1 MEGTMSNALCLV
13 TGACGFMGTHMCEKL
28 VEAGY
33 PVRAT
38 DLPSMFAEDDQKAG
52 RFPRVLTP
60 MGVAIDPA
68 DLTDADAVKAL
79 CKDVKW
85 VFHIAGLFKYSASRE
100 ALEAVNVGGTRNL
113 LEALKSEGKPERFI
127 MWGAGGVYGLNP
139 AKLPLTEDMETDPPN
154 TYLQTKDAAEK
165 LVMEFCTEHKIPHAV
180 LRPTTVYGPRGVY
193 GGGQMIMQLV
203 KMNPVMVPS
212 NFSGRVP
219 FIHVADV
226 VGAALHLAELGDI
239 SGPYNVNDDSTMT
252 QVEMMRYFAQMS
264 GALFVKLPPVPVE
277 YLRTGLGKVADVVQY
292 LARDLLH
299 MQSPIEAD
307 TVRYLNQDF
316 LYSNDKLKATG
327 YEFVYADARHG
338 LRDTVYWYREQGW
351 V

>member
-1 MEGTMSNALCLV
+1 MTKPLCLV
-13 TGACGFMGTHMCEKL
+13 TGACGFMGTHMVEKL

-33 PVRAT
+33 KVRAT
-38 DLPSMFAEDDQKAG
+38 DLPSMYTEDDRKAG
-52 RFPRVLTP
+52 RFPSVVKDL
-60 MGVAIDPA
+60 GVEFVGA
-68 DLTDADAVKAL
+68 DLTNADAVKDL
-79 CKDVKW
+79 CKGATW
-85 VFHIAGLFKYSASRE
+85 VFHIAGLFKYSATLE

-113 LEALKSEGKPERFI
+113 LEALMAEGKLKRFV
-127 MWGAGGVYGLNP
+127 MWGAGGVYGLDP

-154 TYLQTKDAAEK
+154 NYLKTKDAAEK
-165 LVMEFCTEHKIPHAV
+165 LVMQMCTEHKIPHAV

-193 GGGQMIMQLV
+193 GGGQMIMQLA

-219 FIHVADV
+219 FIHVSDV
-226 VGAALHLAELGDI
+226 VGAALHLAEHGDI
-239 SGPYNVNDDSTMT
+239 SGAYNINDDSTMT

-264 GALFVKLPPVPVE
+264 GSVFVKLPPVPVE
-277 YLRTGLGKVADVVQY
+277 YIRTGLGKVADVVQY

-327 YEFVYADARHG
+327 YEFNYADAKHG
-338 LRDTVYWYREQGW
+338 LRDTIYWYREQGW
-351 V
+351 L